1 MLRESGDIPDQES
14 RALLEDK
21 EALRYMHLE
30 VSGDEESE
38 VHENDTEP
46 DDGDTI
52 EALAGGNVGGALE
65 ERDAVEAP
73 EEKCD
78 QAA

>member
-1 MLRESGDIPDQES
+1 MD
-14 RALLEDK
+14 
-21 EALRYMHLE
+21 LE

-38 VHENDTEP
+38 VDENDTEP

-52 EALAGGNVGGALE
+52 EALEEENVVWALE

>member
-21 EALRYMHLE
+21 EAIRYMDWE

-38 VHENDTEP
+38 VDENDTEP

-52 EALAGGNVGGALE
+52 EALEGGNVVGALE
-65 ERDAVEAP
+65 ARDAVEAP
-73 EEKCD
+73 EGKCD
-78 QAA
+78 QAP